1 MNLTENIPTKNISKN
16 SFELHCQWA
25 SEKNLC
31 WNLHC
36 TTCGSHEFRSGI
48 YAIMTGENFKHGEQ
62 WNTHC
67 KSYTGPW
74 FKWDVTLREYIT
86 FCQVIIEASLFRI
99 SQTSKFPDWLGYL
112 GICLSWLE
120 KWEREEKHLTQIWG
134 SQLMELCQEKES
146 FPEDLISKIENQTG
160 YLHYSDLGYFES
172 EISQTSF

>member
-48 YAIMTGENFKHGEQ
+48 YAIMSGENFKHGEQ

-134 SQLMELCQEKES
+134 SQLMELCQEKDS
-146 FPEDLISKIENQTG
+146 FPEDLLSKIEKQTG

>member
-1 MNLTENIPTKNISKN
+1 MNLTENIPTKNIPKN
-16 SFELHCQWA
+16 TFELHCQWA

-67 KSYTGPW
+67 KTYTGPW

-86 FCQVIIEASLFRI
+86 FCQVIKEASLFRI
-99 SQTSKFPDWLGYL
+99 SQTSNSPTGSATWVFAYPGWKNGNRKKNTSLKFGAV
-112 GICLSWLE
+112 
-120 KWEREEKHLTQIWG
+120 
-134 SQLMELCQEKES
+134 
-146 FPEDLISKIENQTG
+146 N
-160 YLHYSDLGYFES
+160 
-172 EISQTSF
+172 